1 MKKRWLIFLLLFP
14 LLIPPA
20 LICQVNE
27 DLKLPKLEDV
37 ERIEIS
43 NTSNVNWY
51 KPEELLKLLPKFV
64 ASEGTYVSKTPL
76 QRGTFI
82 LKNGKKITWM
92 AAHANSI
99 LLYEGSKEQLYVLP
113 KEEKKKQPA
122 AAGPLFAI
130 WDADGKAGFIDIE
143 GNIVLKP
150 TEEVRQ
156 FSEGLAPVKIG
167 DKWGYADLTGK
178 VVIAPRWKTY
188 NEYNAP
194 VTAFSEGLAAVFESA
209 QGYSSDDN
217 EYWTYECGYIDR
229 TGEYVIK
236 PVRRQW
242 CGPFHEGRAAIKVDP
257 RGPEKLKTVG
267 DIGYI
272 DAKGNLAIAPKFYE
286 AGDFMNGYALVN
298 EDWDEYPR
306 LNSYLVD
313 KNGNKAAGVKDCRWR
328 YRFSD
333 GLALA
338 FSAKEK
344 RYDGYINENCEY
356 VIKLPAGMFADLGAS
371 YFSQGLAAVYK
382 QRALLPTEESYS
394 AHRPKTWGYI
404 DVTGKIA
411 IPIQYKNAGRFSE
424 GFAIVGREMEGDTY
438 IDLKGNVAFGKTISK
453 GTFENGLAF
462 QMLHLWTIGEK
473 PNARNIYGYMNK
485 QGKYVWLSPRAE
497 NYLSKEWILENYVGP
512 QKFNFPARP

>member
-1 MKKRWLIFLLLFP
+1 MKKFLFAILLLFP
-14 LLIPPA
+14 AA

-27 DLKLPKLEDV
+27 DLKLPGAEDV

-43 NTSNVNWY
+43 NTSMVNWY
-51 KPEELLKLLPKFV
+51 KPEELLKLLPKLV
-64 ASEGTYVSKTPL
+64 PSEGTYLTKGAF
-76 QRGTFI
+76 QRGIFI
-82 LKNGKKITWM
+82 LKNGKNIAWM
-92 AAHANSI
+92 VGDKGSI
-99 LLYEGSKEQLYVLP
+99 LLYSGGKEQLYVLP
-113 KEEKKKQPA
+113 EEEKKKQPVAA

-130 WDADGKAGFIDIE
+130 WDADGKEGFIDIE
-143 GNIVLKP
+143 GNVVLKP

-156 FSEGLAPVKIG
+156 FSEGLAPVKVG

-178 VVIAPRWKTY
+178 VVIEPRWKTY
-188 NEYNAP
+188 NIYNPP
-194 VTAFSEGLAAVFESA
+194 VTAFSEGLAAVNESA
-209 QGYSSDDN
+209 EGYSEDDN
-217 EYWTYECGYIDR
+217 EYWTYECGYIDK
-229 TGEYVIK
+229 TGAYVIK

-242 CGPFHEGRAAIKVDP
+242 CGQFHKGRAAVKVDP

-272 DAKGNLAIAPKFYE
+272 DTKGNIVIPPKFYE
-286 AGDFMNGYALVN
+286 AGNFMDGYALVSD
-298 EDWDEYPR
+298 DWEEFPR

-333 GLALA
+333 GPALA

-344 RYDGYINENCEY
+344 RFDGYINENCEY
-356 VIKLPAGMFADLGAS
+356 VIKLPADIFAETGTS
-371 YFSQGLAAVYK
+371 NFSQGLAAVYK
-382 QRALLPTEESYS
+382 QRALLPGEESYS

-404 DVTGKIA
+404 DVTGKIT

-424 GFAIVGREMEGDTY
+424 GFAIVGREMDGDTY
-438 IDLKGNVAFGKTISK
+438 IDLKGNVAFGKSISK

-497 NYLSKEWILENYVGP
+497 NYLSKEWILENYIGP